1 MEITKKVSVD
11 INGTTLSIETGKL
24 ARQADGSALVT
35 FGETVVLVTAVAEN
49 KVREGVDFL
58 PLTVNYQEKKY
69 AAGRIPGG
77 FMKREG
83 PNTLKETLTSRLI
96 DRPVR
101 PLFPDGYFY
110 ETQIIATV
118 WSMDQENESDTLAM
132 IGASAALELSD
143 IPFGGPFAGVRVGR
157 IDGKF
162 VCNPTYSQL
171 EDSDLD
177 LIVAGTR
184 DAVVMVEGGAD
195 ILSEDVMLEA
205 IWYGQQSLQPL
216 LAIQEELKGV
226 VGKPK
231 RELTSPIPEPD
242 LKKRVD
248 DIAREKIA
256 EAIRIPAKMER
267 YGKFNEI
274 TREAVDALL
283 PEYEGR
289 EGDIKERVA
298 GLKEKMVRGM
308 YISEK
313 KRIDGRAFNDVRP
326 IACEVGVL
334 PRPHGSAFFT
344 RGETQVLATTTI
356 GTSMDEK
363 KVESLVGDSFQSF
376 MLHYNFPPF
385 SVGEVK
391 FLRGPNRREIGHG
404 ALAERA
410 IARVLPSKDDFPYTI
425 RVVSDV
431 LESNGSSSMATVCGG
446 VLSLM
451 DAGVPIKAPVGGIA
465 MGLIKEDEDVVILSD
480 ILGDEDHLGDMDFK
494 VAGTR
499 DGITALQMD
508 IKIEGITRDILE
520 KALFQAKEGRLHI
533 LEKMKDAIA
542 EPRESLSVY
551 APRILTMEI
560 NPDKIRDVIG
570 PGGKMIRKIVE
581 KSGAKIDIEDS
592 GKINIISTDN
602 AASEAAVEMIK
613 EICQEVQVAELYMGK
628 VKKTTN
634 FGAFVEILPG
644 LDGLVHISQLSKER
658 VKNVTDVLKEGD
670 EVLVKVLAI
679 DENGKIKLSRKE
691 ALGKTLE
698 F

>member
-58 PLTVNYQEKKY
+58 PLTVNYQEMKY

-83 PNTLKETLTSRLI
+83 RNTLKETLTSRLI

-132 IGASAALELSD
+132 IGASAALELSN

-195 ILSEDVMLEA
+195 ILSEDVILEA
-205 IWYGQQSLQPL
+205 IWYGHQSLQPL

-226 VGKPK
+226 AGNPK
-231 RELTSPIPEPD
+231 RELPSTIPAPD
-242 LKKRVD
+242 LKKRVE

-256 EAIRIPAKMER
+256 KAIRIPAKMER
-267 YGKFNEI
+267 YGKFDEI
-274 TREAVDALL
+274 AAETVEALL
-283 PEYEGR
+283 PDYEGR
-289 EGDIKERVA
+289 EEDIKEHVTE
-298 GLKEKMVRGM
+298 LKEEMVREM

-363 KVESLVGDSFQSF
+363 KIESLVGDSFQSF

-465 MGLIKEDEDVVILSD
+465 MGLIKEDEDIAILSD

-520 KALFQAKEGRLHI
+520 KALYQAKEGRLHI

-551 APRILTMEI
+551 APRILTIEI

-570 PGGKMIRKIVE
+570 PGGKMIRQIVE

-602 AASEAAVEMIK
+602 AASEMAVEMIK

-691 ALGKTLE
+691 ALGQTLY
-698 F
+698 

>member
-298 GLKEKMVRGM
+298 GLKEEMVRGM